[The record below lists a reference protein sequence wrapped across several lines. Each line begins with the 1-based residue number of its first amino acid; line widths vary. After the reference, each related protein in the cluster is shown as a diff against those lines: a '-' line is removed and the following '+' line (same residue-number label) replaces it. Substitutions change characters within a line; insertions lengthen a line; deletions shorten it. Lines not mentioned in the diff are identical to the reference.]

1 MVPDIDEE
9 VKDEFQ
15 ELKAHDDGDAQV
27 QAQGASQ
34 ARHQAWFLKI
44 WQKGV
49 HFLSIAV
56 QSCAKRL
63 LLIWALTLYIN
74 M

>member
-1 MVPDIDEE
+1 MFVQCQLTDHLTILGKMVPDIDEE

-34 ARHQAWFLKI
+34 ARHQA
-44 WQKGV
+44 
-49 HFLSIAV
+49 
-56 QSCAKRL
+56 
-63 LLIWALTLYIN
+63 
-74 M
+74 